1 VFKDLRDFLYRDG
14 DSSNS
19 IVGIILLFMLF
30 VFVGP
35 DVLPTLLA
43 RTLPFLDEGVPCTR
57 LQTAND
63 RSRHQSLIGRSAVNP
78 FEMRVVVPPLPED
91 PAAMWNIQIII
102 QNTTIGTVPF
112 VFDNQ
117 ARIGIGTIPD
127 SSGIGLVFS
136 PNVTV
141 QTIQFTSNAGFASFP
156 ESDIRLLGPRQR
168 CAFRVQIPRNTVS
181 VQGAG
186 TVRSYYRINTP
197 GQIAIGGASFSDQ
210 GLARVDGGIEQ
221 SEATDIIVTVSAN

>member
-14 DSSNS
+14 DSSNT
-19 IVGIILLFMLF
+19 IIGIILLFMLL

-43 RTLPFLDEGVPCTR
+43 RTFPFLTEGVPCTR

-63 RSRHQSLIGRSAVNP
+63 RSQHQSLIGRNAVNP
-78 FEMRVVVPPLPED
+78 FEMRVVVPPVPED
-91 PAAMWNIQIII
+91 PNATWNIQIVI

-117 ARIGIGTIPD
+117 ARIGIGAIPD

-136 PNVTV
+136 PNVNI
-141 QTIQFTSNAGFASFP
+141 QTGQPGSNAGFTTFP
-156 ESDIRLLGPRQR
+156 EDSIRLLGPRQR
-168 CAFRVQIPRNTVS
+168 CAFRIQIPRSS
-181 VQGAG
+181 VFVQAGA
-186 TVRSYYRINTP
+186 TVRSYYRINTG
-197 GQIAIGGASFSDQ
+197 GQIATTGAIFPDQ
-210 GLARVDGGIEQ
+210 GLNLVEGNIVQ
-221 SEATDIIVTVSAN
+221 SEEETIILTVTAN